1 MKPYAT
7 PYDRNSRLGLKLLT
21 VNPCNQFIIE
31 SLIRWKINVEKKG
44 LNQFYTY
51 NLSIESVRKYPL
63 PILCYEQMKTMQGFG
78 KFFCTAVAKLVRK
91 HYKRGRMPTEQ

>member
-1 MKPYAT
+1 MKRGKKNSSRQNPLTDIAYNIYKSKPMKPYAT

-63 PILCYEQMKTMQGFG
+63 PILCYEQMKTM
-78 KFFCTAVAKLVRK
+78 
-91 HYKRGRMPTEQ
+91 